1 MTFLE
6 LRYMVQTHKLIP
18 LYKKKSGKTGIF
30 DVVGP
35 VCESTDTFLKN
46 YLVEGA
52 ETGDFLAFLDVGAY
66 GAVLSSEYNTRPLVP
81 EIMVY
86 NKRYELVRS
95 RPTYEEIFDRET
107 MPNWE

>member
-1 MTFLE
+1 M
-6 LRYMVQTHKLIP
+6 
-18 LYKKKSGKTGIF
+18 
-30 DVVGP
+30 VGP

-46 YLVEGA
+46 YSVEGVEA
-52 ETGDFLAFLDVGAY
+52 GDFLAFLDVGAY

-86 NKRYELVRS
+86 NKRYEIVRS
-95 RPTYEEIFDRET
+95 RPTYEEIFDKET